1 MTEHTKYGFIG
12 LGQMGHGMAKNLR
25 QKIRNSDTLYTY
37 DINREVLAKFKEE
50 FGGVGDVVIA
60 NSPREIG
67 EVCDIVLTSV
77 PKAPHV
83 REVFLNP
90 ETGLLAATP
99 RGSGSGS
106 GVLYLELSTID
117 ANVSSEISKL
127 VEAGGFGEF
136 VDAPC
141 SGGSMGAEKGTLSF
155 MVGCRAPLYERVL
168 SILSHMGPES
178 SIFHCGSSGT
188 GLKTKLLNN
197 YLSSITTLATAETI
211 NMGIRAGLDAFK
223 LNAVLNASSGM
234 SFNSKVNNPVPG
246 LTPGSPASN
255 GYKPGFAIEMCL
267 GVLELAVQAGEE
279 VGGKMVLGGPTLE
292 AYRVVAEEERFRGL
306 DAKVV
311 YRWIAE
317 EGVDGDG
324 EKGANGV
331 P

>member
-1 MTEHTKYGFIG
+1 MPEPEHTKYGFIG

-25 QKIRNSDTLYTY
+25 QKIPASDTVYIY
-37 DINREVLAKFKEE
+37 DVNGEVLTKFKEE
-50 FGGVGDVVIA
+50 FGAIGDVILA
-60 NSPREIG
+60 QSPRKLG
-67 EVCDIVLTSV
+67 EVCDVVLTSV

-83 REVFLNP
+83 REVFLKP

-99 RGSGSGS
+99 RGSGT

-117 ANVSSEISKL
+117 ARVSSEIAKL

-155 MVGCRAPLYERVL
+155 MVGCRAPIYPRIL

-178 SIFHCGSSGT
+178 SIFHCGRSGT

-267 GVLELAVQAGEE
+267 GVLELAVRAGEE
-279 VGGKMVLGGPTLE
+279 VGGRMVLGGPTLE
-292 AYRVVAEEERFRGL
+292 AYRVVAGEERFRGL

-317 EGVDGDG
+317 EVVDGG
-324 EKGANGV
+324 EGVNGV
-331 P
+331 H